1 VTLKLSPV
9 EELTDIRGVQVSRDI
24 SFRQLVITGPP
35 GSGKTSMVE
44 QLHGWP
50 EEGYLDLTLPNWW
63 RSRLLTFRPREVHL
77 GLPFRGLSESHA
89 VFDPEWLEHPTP
101 VETDRIL
108 LPPRKSGFFSAN
120 WRARYVFEFLI
131 PPPEQIFRA
140 RTRRVQD
147 GTHPGD
153 WTLSLEQIQS
163 QHRAFET
170 VALYLHSN
178 GLRVFVR
185 TALGGPPQ
193 RIVDIGQI
201 AQKV

>member
-1 VTLKLSPV
+1 
-9 EELTDIRGVQVSRDI
+9 
-24 SFRQLVITGPP
+24 
-35 GSGKTSMVE
+35 M
-44 QLHGWP
+44 
-50 EEGYLDLTLPNWW
+50 
-63 RSRLLTFRPREVHL
+63 
-77 GLPFRGLSESHA
+77 
-89 VFDPEWLEHPTP
+89 
-101 VETDRIL
+101 
-108 LPPRKSGFFSAN
+108 
-120 WRARYVFEFLI
+120 
-131 PPPEQIFRA
+131 
-140 RTRRVQD
+140 QD